1 MMDIQ
6 RPSAARKRRIRRA
19 IYVLVVL
26 AAIVGIT
33 VGLSRLEPAVPTVE
47 RATVWLGKVERGSM
61 IRQVRGSGMLVPEEF
76 RWVPAETSGR
86 VEQIFVQPGAVV
98 TSQTVILELSSP
110 ELEQEVLDAGSQIKI
125 SQAQFA
131 NLQVQRESDYMN
143 LQAEV
148 ARIESEYLQAKL
160 QAQAEEELGKDGL
173 VSDITV
179 KISRARAESLATRNK
194 LDKERL
200 AIFSK
205 ATEAQLE
212 AKQAEIEQ
220 RKILYQ
226 LRLRQIESL
235 NVRSG
240 ISGVLQQVLVEV
252 GQQVAPGTNLARVA
266 KPDRLKAEVRVAA
279 TQARDIQFGQK
290 ASIDTRNGVIPG
302 VVSRIDPAVQE
313 GLVTVDVKLMA
324 ELPRGARPDL
334 NVDATIELEHM
345 EDVLFMP
352 RPVFGQ
358 ENATI
363 GLFKLEADG
372 THATRVQVKLG
383 RSSVSQIEILDGL
396 HVGDEVVLSDMSQSD
411 THDRV
416 LLN

>member
-1 MMDIQ
+1 MDIQ
-6 RPSAARKRRIRRA
+6 RPSAARKRRLRRA
-19 IYVLVVL
+19 IYVFLGL

-33 VGLSRLEPAVPTVE
+33 VGLSRLEPAAPTVE

-61 IRQVRGSGMLVPEEF
+61 IRQVRGSGTLVPEEF

-98 TSQTVILELSSP
+98 TSQTAILELSSP

-143 LQAEV
+143 LQAEA
-148 ARIESEYLQAKL
+148 ARIESEYLQAQL

-179 KISRARAESLATRNK
+179 KISRARSESLATRNK

-220 RKILYQ
+220 RKVLYQ

-266 KPDRLKAEVRVAA
+266 EPDRLKAEVRVAA

-290 ASIDTRNGVIPG
+290 ASIDTRNGVIPR

-313 GLVTVDVKLMA
+313 ALVTVDVKLMA

-334 NVDATIELEHM
+334 NVDGTIELEHM

>member
-1 MMDIQ
+1 MDIQ

-33 VGLSRLEPAVPTVE
+33 VGLSRLEPAAPTVE

-76 RWVPAETSGR
+76 RWVSAETSGR

-98 TSQTVILELSSP
+98 TSQTAILELSSP

-143 LQAEV
+143 LQAEI

-160 QAQAEEELGKDGL
+160 QAQAEEKLGKDGL

-220 RKILYQ
+220 RKVLYQ

-240 ISGVLQQVLVEV
+240 IPGVLQQVLVEV

-266 KPDRLKAEVRVAA
+266 EPDRLKAEVRVAA

-334 NVDATIELEHM
+334 NVDGTIELEHM